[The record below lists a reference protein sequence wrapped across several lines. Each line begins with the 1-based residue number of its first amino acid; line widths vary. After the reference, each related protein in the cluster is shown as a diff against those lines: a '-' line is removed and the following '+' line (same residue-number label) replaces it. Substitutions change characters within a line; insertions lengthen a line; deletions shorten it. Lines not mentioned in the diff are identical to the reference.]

1 MILILITITAGYFA
15 LDRRK
20 TRAATP
26 SAEPSEVRDT
36 GARRPH
42 NFGTRALQLF
52 NNDIYAQSVRRVSLE
67 AEEPSKEEEEADHF
81 LKRSSALAV
90 TSALSAI
97 VCPPLLFLH
106 ILPLVYITRPMYKE
120 GYHDLVHKRKIT
132 VTVVD
137 VVFSVGSLL
146 FSPFQPTIIV
156 ISAAGSW
163 VYALTNKIVLL
174 SKDRTRKRLTNLFG
188 EQPRMVWILKEG
200 VEIEV
205 PYESLVCG
213 DIVLVQAGQTVP
225 VDGVLTQGQASVDQR
240 MLTGEAQPVEKGPGD
255 TVFAATVVL
264 MGKVNLR
271 VDKIGAD
278 TMAAQIGA
286 ILTNTSDF
294 ASSVQLRGK
303 EMSDQFAAPSL
314 LLGCAAAVIVGP
326 GAGLAVL
333 LSGVGYSMRILG
345 PLSVLNNL
353 VLAAEHGIL
362 IKDGRALERI
372 GAVDAV
378 VFDKTGTLTLE
389 QPYLAAVRTYSDI
402 SADDLLTYAAA
413 AESRQTHPIAKAILR
428 AADERGLAVPPMPL
442 DAASY
447 EVGYGIK
454 VSLSGNTI
462 NVGSRRYLE
471 TCAVP
476 LSMENDRLTEDAHGS
491 GASLVYVAING
502 IMAGVLELHTSVRP
516 EAKRIVRELRQ
527 RGLTLYII
535 SGDHH
540 RATRHLAEELGIE
553 DYFAET
559 LPENKADHIT
569 RLQANNRRVCFVGDG
584 INDAIALKTAHVSVS
599 MKGASTAATDTAQVV
614 LMDESLTELTR
625 LFSLSDAFERN
636 MKRNLLTSVVPGV
649 VVIGGAFTGLV
660 GFASAMVIT
669 TIGSLTGVVNSTYPL
684 FQTKAPTAKA
694 EP

>member
-1 MILILITITAGYFA
+1 MILVLITIAAGYLA

-20 TRAATP
+20 TRAAKP
-26 SAEPSEVRDT
+26 SAVPPVVRDT
-36 GARRPH
+36 GARCLR
-42 NFGTRALQLF
+42 NFGTRALQLV
-52 NNDIYAQSVRRVSLE
+52 NNDVYAQSVKRVSLE
-67 AEEPSKEEEEADHF
+67 AAQPSKEEKEADYF
-81 LKRSSALAV
+81 LKLSSVLAA
-90 TSALSAI
+90 TSVLSA
-97 VCPPLLFLH
+97 VVYPPLLFLH
-106 ILPLVYITRPMYKE
+106 ILPLVHITRPMYRQ
-120 GYHDLVHKRKIT
+120 GFQDLVHKRKIT
-132 VTVVD
+132 ATVVD
-137 VVFSVGSLL
+137 VAFSLGSLIL
-146 FSPFQPTIIV
+146 SPFRPTIIV

-163 VYALTNKIVLL
+163 VYALTNKIVLR
-174 SKDRTRKRLTNLFG
+174 SKDTTRKRLTNLFG

-205 PYESLVCG
+205 SYESLVCG
-213 DIVLVQAGQTVP
+213 DIVLVQAGQIVP

-264 MGKVNLR
+264 MGKLYLR

-278 TMAAQIGA
+278 TMAAQIA
-286 ILTNTSDF
+286 KILKNTSDL

-303 EMSDQFAAPSL
+303 EIADRFAAPTL
-314 LLGCAAAVIVGP
+314 GLGCVAAVIVGP

-353 VLAAEHGIL
+353 LLAAEHGIL

-372 GAVDAV
+372 GAVDTV
-378 VFDKTGTLTLE
+378 VFDKTGTLTLQ
-389 QPYLAAVRTYSDI
+389 QPYLAAVHTYSDI
-402 SADDLLTYAAA
+402 SADDVLTYAAA

-428 AADERGLAVPPMPL
+428 AADERGLAVPPAVI

-471 TCAVP
+471 ICAVP
-476 LSMENDRLTEDAHGS
+476 LSMEDDRLTEIAHGS

-502 IMAGVLELHTSVRP
+502 IMAGVLELRTSIRP

-540 RATRHLAEELGIE
+540 RATRHLAEELGIGN
-553 DYFAET
+553 YFAET

-569 RLQANNRRVCFVGDG
+569 RLQSDNRRVCFVGDG

-599 MKGASTAATDTAQVV
+599 LKGASTAATDTAQVI

-625 LFSLSDAFERN
+625 LFSLADAFERN
-636 MKRNLLTSVVPGV
+636 MKRNLLTSVVPGA
-649 VVIGGAFTGLV
+649 VVIGGAFMGLV
-660 GFASAMVIT
+660 GFTSAMT
-669 TIGSLTGVVNSTYPL
+669 LTSIGSLTGVVNSTYPL
-684 FQTKAPTAKA
+684 FQTKAPAVKD